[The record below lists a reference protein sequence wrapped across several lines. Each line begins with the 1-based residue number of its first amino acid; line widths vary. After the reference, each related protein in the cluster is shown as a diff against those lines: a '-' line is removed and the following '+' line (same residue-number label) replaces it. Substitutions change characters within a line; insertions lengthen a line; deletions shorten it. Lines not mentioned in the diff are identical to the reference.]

1 MRFALL
7 TLLLA
12 AGVAIGC
19 GKTPGTSP
27 IGHAC
32 TSLDDCVTGLACLE
46 VSGGSGGSGGS
57 CVKSLACTRTCNTD
71 ADCTSAGAGLA
82 CGKGCST
89 GAVCLPRKTTDL
101 PAAAACSDDG
111 QCHTGL
117 KCLGLGQ
124 FNDGGCTEQGKA
136 CSTACAVDADCS
148 ALGTGFKCFAACGG
162 AKNCGKTG

>member
-57 CVKSLACTRTCNTD
+57 CVKS
-71 ADCTSAGAGLA
+71 LA